1 MFRRLSQGPTAPSKG
16 LQTLTIAALIVA
28 AGRGTRAASP
38 LPKQYA
44 RVGGVPV
51 LARTLRVFLD
61 HPRIDLVL
69 VVIGAGDTPLYLSA
83 VSGLECDRLLGAAEG
98 GATRQVS
105 VRNGLAA
112 LAAHTPDKV
121 LIHDAVRPFATVD
134 GVIEAL
140 GHAPGALAAVPLT
153 DTLKRAGSD
162 ARVAATLDRAGLWRA
177 QTPQGFRYAD
187 IVEAH
192 ARAAAAGNADLTD
205 DAAVAELAGLAVVL
219 VPGNESNRKLTTAE
233 DLAMAEKAFAAP
245 PAAMDVRTG
254 QGFDVHRFTDGDH
267 VWLCGVRIP
276 HTHALEGHSDADVAL
291 HALTDALLG
300 AIGAGDIGQHFP
312 DTDQR
317 WKGAPSH
324 LFLAEAA
331 RLVRA
336 QGGRIGNVDLTILCE
351 APKIA
356 PHRDAMRR
364 RIAEILGLDLS
375 RVSVKATTTEKLGF
389 TGRREGIAALATATV
404 ILGP

>member
-1 MFRRLSQGPTAPSKG
+1 
-16 LQTLTIAALIVA
+16 LTIAALIVA
-28 AGRGTRAASP
+28 AGRGTRAASS

-61 HPRIDLVL
+61 HPRIDVVL
-69 VVIGAGDTPLYLSA
+69 VVIGAGDGPLYLSA
-83 VSGLECDRLLGAAEG
+83 VAGLECERLLGPVEG
-98 GATRQVS
+98 GATRQAS
-105 VRNGLAA
+105 VRNGLKA
-112 LAAHTPDKV
+112 LASHAPDRV
-121 LIHDAVRPFATVD
+121 LIHDAVRPFATSATID

-140 GHAPGALAAVPLT
+140 EHAAGALAAVPLT
-153 DTLKRAGSD
+153 DTLKRAGPD
-162 ARVAATLDRAGLWRA
+162 ARIAATLHRAGLWRA

-187 IVEAH
+187 IVAAH
-192 ARAAAAGNADLTD
+192 ARAEAAGNTDLTD
-205 DAAVAELAGLAVVL
+205 DAAVAEFAGLAVVL
-219 VPGNESNRKLTTAE
+219 VPGSESNSKLTTAE
-233 DLAMAEKAFAAP
+233 DLAIADKALTAP
-245 PAAMDVRTG
+245 EAAMDVRTG
-254 QGFDVHRFTDGDH
+254 QGFDVHRFTEGSH
-267 VWLCGVRIP
+267 VWLCGVKIP

-336 QGGRIGNVDLTILCE
+336 ERGRIGNVDLTILCE